1 MLRFAEQLLPDVV
14 YAEQLC
20 SAVYLNKPADTDH
33 HWNMLNKV
41 ATEALPPD
49 ESVRKL
55 RRLADLI

>member
-33 HWNMLNKV
+33 YWNVLNRV
-41 ATEALPPD
+41 VTEALPPAD
-49 ESVRKL
+49 SERYL